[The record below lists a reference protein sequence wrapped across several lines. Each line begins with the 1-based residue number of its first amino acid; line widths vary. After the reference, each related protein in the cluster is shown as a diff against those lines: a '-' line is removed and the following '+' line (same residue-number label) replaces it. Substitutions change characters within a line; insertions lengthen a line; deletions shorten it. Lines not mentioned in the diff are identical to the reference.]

1 MIEINADL
9 FYANAEILLIPTN
22 GVIRQN
28 GDAVMG
34 AGIAKFIDTL
44 PNCTR
49 FTTPAEFLGNQLSS
63 TPNIP
68 LPLGY
73 LYVRTGGFTWSVG
86 RQSELAKGYTL
97 YSFPTKNHF
106 KDNALL
112 PLIARSAELFREI
125 WLKLNKPLVAMPRLG
140 CGCGGLTWETQV
152 KPVLMDAF
160 PEDQFLVYNLPKNA
174 QH

>member
-22 GVIRQN
+22 GVIKQN

-34 AGIAKFIDTL
+34 AGIAKFIDTRRNL
-44 PNCTR
+44 TM
-49 FTTPAEFLGNQLSS
+49 FTTAAEYLGAQLK
-63 TPNIP
+63 TTANIP
-68 LPLGY
+68 LELGY
-73 LYVRTGGFTWSVG
+73 LYQMVGGPRWSTYK
-86 RQSELAKGYTL
+86 QSDLNNGYRL

-106 KDNALL
+106 KDDAQL

-125 WLKLNKPLVAMPRLG
+125 WLKLDKPLVAMPRLG
-140 CGCGGLTWETQV
+140 CGCGGLNWETQV